1 MWLFPFGMPW
11 IPFLAL
17 GLTIAG
23 IYWLQFQ
30 KRQQRAGALAA
41 IAMGI
46 GFDFSVIDSYGF
58 ETMPFALFKQGKG
71 RKAQNVM
78 TGTHN
83 GLPLAM
89 FDYEYYVQ
97 GRNREYHRFT
107 CAVLTI
113 PAACPALCITH
124 ENAGT
129 WLVDHLGFHD
139 VELEYDDFNRHFRVA
154 CEQRFAFTLLDG
166 QMMDWML
173 GADGFDRVEVIGPW
187 VLIARRPQLPAA
199 WTNLGNWL
207 DAFHTHIP
215 PVVYS
220 SYPPR

>member
-1 MWLFPFGMPW
+1 MTSNDNTEAIRLYQRLLGWTGSTSGAMRSRAPWRSSPRSPTPAITASRSGTKSCSRRRSNLARTWLWFPFGMPW

-17 GLTIAG
+17 GLTIVG
-23 IYWLQFQ
+23 SYWLQFQ
-30 KRQQRAGALAA
+30 KRQQRLLGALAA

-58 ETMPFALFKQGKG
+58 ETMPFVLFKQGKG

-113 PAACPALCITH
+113 PAVCPALCITSLKQ
-124 ENAGT
+124 NLKKVKIY
-129 WLVDHLGFHD
+129 WLLMFCKQFSN
-139 VELEYDDFNRHFRVA
+139 Y
-154 CEQRFAFTLLDG
+154 
-166 QMMDWML
+166 
-173 GADGFDRVEVIGPW
+173 
-187 VLIARRPQLPAA
+187 
-199 WTNLGNWL
+199 
-207 DAFHTHIP
+207 HTG
-215 PVVYS
+215 
-220 SYPPR
+220 